1 MQTRIAVVIVIA
13 VLAVGAAGYGW
24 YASGQSPASR
34 AIEMS
39 VSDTACRQA
48 AAACRAQHPALGDVR
63 LVFPEGAYYL
73 RPFMAELNLE
83 GDPVTTLDSVML
95 DLSMPGM
102 DMGRNVF
109 RLKPDD
115 TDGHLWRGKLLL
127 PICVTGRVD
136 WDVRLQIT
144 SGRQRY
150 EAHFPLEVKRYQQP

>member
-1 MQTRIAVVIVIA
+1 MQTRIAVVIVIV

-24 YASGQSPASR
+24 YASGQSPAST

-39 VSDTACRQA
+39 VIDTSCRQA
-48 AAACRAQHPALGDVR
+48 SAACRAQHPALGDVR
-63 LVFPEGAYYL
+63 LVFPKGAYYL
-73 RPFMAELNLE
+73 HPFMAELNLE
-83 GDPVTTLDSVML
+83 GDPDTTLDSVML

-109 RLKPDD
+109 RLKPSDP
-115 TDGHLWRGKLLL
+115 DGRLWRGKLLL

-144 SGRQRY
+144 IGRRRY
-150 EAHFPLEVKRYQQP
+150 KAHFPLEVKRYQQP